1 MPYTDKTLVCVD
13 CGAEFIFSADD
24 QQYHADRGFLNEPR
38 RCRSCRAVRRAQ
50 RNGEDISVGSYGG
63 GQRRELFT
71 ATCSACGKEAR
82 GPFQPRGDKPV
93 YCSECF
99 QTQRSYEAPRQSSTR
114 W

>member
-1 MPYTDKTLVCVD
+1 VPYTDKTLVCAD
-13 CGAEFIFSADD
+13 CGSEFIFSADD

-50 RNGEDISVGSYGG
+50 RNGEDIGSGYSP
-63 GQRRELFT
+63 RRELFS

-82 GPFQPRGDKPV
+82 VPFQPRGDKPV

-99 QTQRSYEAPRQSSTR
+99 QANRSYSTPDSASAR